1 MVFMMNV
8 LTPHVALPYSQ
19 FARTYDDAVGTWY
32 FRGLKR
38 AFEQLLRQ
46 HDVRFSSAA
55 DLGCG
60 TGLFA
65 RYLDRTWK
73 VPVFGIDRSG
83 AMLQRAAINCRG
95 GKVVLLL
102 QDIRNLH
109 LPAPVDLITANFDTL
124 NHLLTV
130 RDLVRTFQRVAA
142 NLTPNGHFLFDILT
156 SCQLLPPGRLSVYR
170 FITPR
175 CRVEQV
181 IRWQPITS
189 LLLITVRQR
198 CPVSTV
204 PTIEQHRE
212 RAFTGEELGRALHEA
227 GFAVRGVHDATT
239 LAPATQC
246 VPRLLI
252 LAQRLGAVD
261 CQLCRKGV

>member
-1 MVFMMNV
+1 MMNV
-8 LTPHVALPYSQ
+8 LAPHVAPPYSR
-19 FARTYDDAVGTWY
+19 FARTYDDAVGAWY

-46 HDVRFSSAA
+46 HGVRFSTAA

-65 RYLDRTWK
+65 RYLDRTWN
-73 VPVFGIDRSG
+73 VPVFAIDRSR
-83 AMLQRAAINCRG
+83 AMLRRAASNCRG

-102 QDIRNLH
+102 QDIRDFH

-130 RDLVRTFQRVAA
+130 RDLIQTFQRVAV
-142 NLTPNGHFLFDILT
+142 NLTPNGHFMFDILT
-156 SCQLLPPGRLSVYR
+156 PCQLLPPGQPSVHR
-170 FITPR
+170 FGTPR

-181 IRWQPITS
+181 IRWQPITN
-189 LLLITVRQR
+189 LLSVTVRQR

-204 PTIEQHRE
+204 PTIEHHRE
-212 RAFTGEELGRALHEA
+212 RAFTAEELGKALHEA

-239 LAPATQC
+239 LAPVTQC
-246 VPRLLI
+246 VPRLLV
-252 LAQRLGAVD
+252 LARRART
-261 CQLCRKGV
+261 C

>member
-1 MVFMMNV
+1 MNA
-8 LTPHVALPYSQ
+8 LMPQVALPYSQ

-32 FRGLKR
+32 FQGLKR

-46 HDVRFSSAA
+46 HDVRFSTAA

-65 RYLDRTWK
+65 RYLDQTWK
-73 VPVFGIDRSG
+73 VPVFGIDRSA
-83 AMLQRAAINCRG
+83 AMLQRAALNCRG

-102 QDIRNLH
+102 QDIRNLD
-109 LPAPVDLITANFDTL
+109 LPTRVDLITANFDTL

-130 RDLVRTFQRVAA
+130 RDLIRTFQRVAA

-156 SCQLLPPGRLSVYR
+156 PCQLLPPGRSSVHR
-170 FITPR
+170 FTTPR

-181 IRWQPITS
+181 IRWQPITN
-189 LLLITVRQR
+189 LLSITVRQR
-198 CPVSTV
+198 CPVSTI
-204 PTIEQHRE
+204 PTVELHRE
-212 RAFTGEELGRALHEA
+212 RAFTAEELGTALHEA

-239 LAPATQC
+239 LAPATRC

-252 LAQRLGAVD
+252 LARRITG
-261 CQLCRKGV
+261 C